1 MLDTPTAGPLAVA
14 LRDGRNVNATI
25 TSPVFYDPNSERQ
38 NA

>member
-1 MLDTPTAGPLAVA
+1 MGETIQVA

-25 TSPVFYDPNSERQ
+25 VSPVFYDPNSERQ